1 MRRTVQASLPPVN
14 RPAWTNGLTRTAMKQ
29 FYEITYRY
37 LRAPWDIDA
46 REELVALVEGGRI
59 KPCRAIDLGCGTGA
73 NVIYLAQHGFNV
85 TGVDFSQA
93 AIEKA
98 RARARDAGV
107 QVDWY
112 VDDLTDLQHASGPFE
127 FLLDYGVL
135 DDLRPHQR
143 ELYLR
148 NLLPLTQAGSHYM
161 LWGFEYPMRWWER
174 CVPFF
179 DVPFYPGEIEE
190 RFRPYFKVEKLASKI
205 DYSKWPPGYAIYL
218 MTRKGD
224 PTR

>member
-1 MRRTVQASLPPVN
+1 
-14 RPAWTNGLTRTAMKQ
+14 MKQ

-37 LRAPWDIDA
+37 FRAPWDLGA
-46 REELVALVEGGRI
+46 REELVSLVEGGRI
-59 KPCRAIDLGCGTGA
+59 RPCRAIDLGCGAGA
-73 NVIYLAQHGFNV
+73 NAIYLAQHGFDV
-85 TGVDFSQA
+85 TGVDYAEA

-107 QVDWY
+107 QVNFL
-112 VDDLTDLQHASGPFE
+112 VDDLTNLRHASGVFD

-148 NLLPLTQAGSHYM
+148 NMLQLTRSGSRYL

-174 CVPFF
+174 FVPFY
-179 DVPFYPGEIEE
+179 DVPFYPGEIEHL
-190 RFRPYFKVEKLASKI
+190 FDQYFEIQKIAGKI
-205 DYSKWPPGYAIYL
+205 DYSKWPPGYAVYL
-218 MTRKGD
+218 MRRKGE
-224 PTR
+224 TAK